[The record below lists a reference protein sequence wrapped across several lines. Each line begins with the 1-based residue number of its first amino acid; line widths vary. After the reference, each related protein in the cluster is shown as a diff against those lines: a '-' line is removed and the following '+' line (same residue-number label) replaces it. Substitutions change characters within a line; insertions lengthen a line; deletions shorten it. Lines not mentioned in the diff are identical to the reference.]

1 VPIIVPDPAGGVTP
15 HISAK
20 SSRLPVRA
28 HGRDVDGFSHALN
41 VPLSQACSQA
51 HKAEQIVGSCVHP
64 FRSSLRRS
72 DSSQEGF
79 PLLRSLRSFQYSFT
93 FSRIS
98 IGMAVAFL

>member
-1 VPIIVPDPAGGVTP
+1 
-15 HISAK
+15 
-20 SSRLPVRA
+20 
-28 HGRDVDGFSHALN
+28 
-41 VPLSQACSQA
+41 
-51 HKAEQIVGSCVHP
+51 VHP